1 MYSLQ
6 LSNIIGNYPVRG
18 IKGDIDIEITGIEHN
33 SKYIKKGNLFIAQ
46 KGYTHD
52 GHNYISD
59 AINNGALAIIK
70 DKKIEVSDYIT
81 TIDVI
86 DSTDALG
93 YISAHYYHQP
103 WMSMNTIGIT
113 GTNGKTTTS
122 YIIKNIL
129 ETNHEKVG
137 IMGTMGILIDQK
149 YKKLLNTTPDS
160 LEIQRSLSLMV
171 QNQID
176 SCIMEVSSHALEMKR
191 VKYMDFNI
199 GIFTNLSSE
208 HLDYHETMENYFK
221 SKLRLF
227 YKTNKYNI
235 INIDDSYGRR
245 IIDQTNNIRPIISY
259 GIKNDADIHAF
270 DIEYIKEKPS
280 FSLKT
285 PQGVIKIK
293 LKILGE
299 FNIYNSLAAAACCY
313 GLGLDLKTI
322 KNGLESFNGVKG
334 RFEEVETNKDFK
346 IIIDFAHTPDGIK
359 ESLRAIDKFAK
370 GRRVIVF
377 GAGGDRDR
385 SKRSKMGKIAGENS
399 DFLIITSD
407 NPRSENPEDIANDI
421 LVGVKETNTDYKV
434 ILDRKEA
441 INYAIMNSV
450 CKDTILITGKG
461 HETNMIIKGK
471 EIPFDEREIIR
482 NIIDKM

>member
-1 MYSLQ
+1 MQ

-93 YISAHYYHQP
+93 YISAQYYHQP

-441 INYAIMNSV
+441 INYAIINFEP
-450 CKDTILITGKG
+450 KDTIFITGKG
-461 HETNMIIKGK
+461 HEETIIIKGK
-471 EIPFDEREIIR
+471 ELPFNEREIVLD
-482 NIIDKM
+482 IINKI